1 MAGLLP
7 VMSCAE
13 MAAAERSWLRRHPGR
28 DWALMRRA
36 AAAVAEEARRA
47 LGRDPRT
54 VLVLAGKGRNGADA
68 VLAGLILAGRSGK
81 LTVALAEDGV
91 AAGLPARALGLAK
104 RRRGARIVGWR
115 EALRPEPRADLVLDG
130 ILGSGFRAPLAA
142 ALRKLIQAAGRL
154 RGLRVAVDVPSGSGD
169 DTDGP
174 CLGADLTV
182 SLGCLKRPLLRAR
195 VAAKAGRIRVA
206 DLGLPLP
213 GAAEGSA
220 TAEVLAP
227 LAAARDARSEKRR
240 QGRVLIVGGSAGMP
254 GAVVMNARACLEA
267 GAGLV
272 SVVAPAAL
280 QASATLALPE
290 AMWMAQGARATP
302 SRMRALAATADATL
316 VGSGLG
322 RSGLGLAR
330 AAARAARGVA
340 VLDADALRP
349 EIVRAAG
356 KAEARVLLPHAGEFL
371 RLGGAAAT
379 PAEALRLARRL
390 RSVVVLKG
398 PLTCVTDGTRLVHI
412 PHGGPVLAR
421 GGSGDLLAG
430 MVAAV
435 VAARAA
441 LGLDL
446 LGAVTAAAA
455 WHGAAADEVASERG
469 ETVVRTTQLL
479 DGLLPALRRTGGPG
493 SAPA

>member
-1 MAGLLP
+1 MDGLLP
-7 VMSCAE
+7 VLTCAG
-13 MAAAERSWLRRHPGR
+13 MAAAERAWLRRHPGK

-36 AAAVAEEARRA
+36 AAAVAEEARRT
-47 LGRDPRT
+47 LGHAPRS

-91 AAGLPARALGLAK
+91 SAGLPARALALAR
-104 RRRGARIVGWR
+104 RRRGARLLPWG
-115 EALRPEPRADLVLDG
+115 EALGPADIILDG
-130 ILGSGFRAPLAA
+130 ILGSGFRPPLSPR
-142 ALRKLIQAAGRL
+142 LRELIRAAGSL
-154 RGLRVAVDVPSGSGD
+154 RGLRVAVDVPSGCGD
-169 DTDGP
+169 EADGP

-182 SLGCLKRPLLRAR
+182 SLGCLKQPLLRKR

-206 DLGLPLP
+206 DLGLPLRP
-213 GAAEGSA
+213 ETESCA
-220 TAEVLAP
+220 TARVLAP

-254 GAVVMNARACLEA
+254 GAVVMNTRACLEA

-272 SVVAPAAL
+272 SVVAPAGL
-280 QASATLALPE
+280 QARASLALPE
-290 AMWMAQGARATP
+290 AMWMRQGDPTVPR
-302 SRMRALAATADATL
+302 RMRELAAGCEATL

-322 RSGLGLAR
+322 TGGLALAR
-330 AAARAARGVA
+330 AAARATRGVA

-349 EIVRAAG
+349 ETVRAAAR
-356 KAEARVLLPHAGEFL
+356 AEARVLLPHAGEFL

-379 PAEALRLARRL
+379 PDEAARLARRL
-390 RSVVVLKG
+390 DSILVLKG
-398 PLTCVTDGTRLVHI
+398 PLTCVTDGARIVHI

-430 MVAAV
+430 IVAAV
-435 VAARAA
+435 VAARGA
-441 LGLDL
+441 LGLGL
-446 LGAVTAAAA
+446 LDAVVTAAV
-455 WHGAAADEVASERG
+455 WHGAAADSVAGERG

-479 DGLLPALRRTGGPG
+479 DGLLPALRRSLDAA